1 MVHNNRQD
9 SSMAALATL
18 LARDQGEK
26 LWTKEDSPVDE
37 NNLLAPMFVTQPHDL
52 QIYEGQSAHFD
63 CRVEP
68 TGDGSMRSE
77 WYHDGRPIQV
87 GSRTHTLNDFGFV
100 VLDIDWTFKR
110 DSGVYKCVVTNK
122 CGSVECTARLNVVS
136 KKEAEEEYPASQS
149 TMCMVHMEKAM
160 KKYTTEMVMTEDDVF
175 DAERNQPP
183 RFMSQMRN
191 QTHVTEMS
199 PAKFE
204 CQLAPVG
211 DPSMRVEWFFNGKPL
226 IASKFHFFKFP
237 DISNYFLQRPSSS

>member
-1 MVHNNRQD
+1 M
-9 SSMAALATL
+9 
-18 LARDQGEK
+18 
-26 LWTKEDSPVDE
+26 
-37 NNLLAPMFVTQPHDL
+37 
-52 QIYEGQSAHFD
+52 
-63 CRVEP
+63 
-68 TGDGSMRSE
+68 
-77 WYHDGRPIQV
+77 

-122 CGSVECTARLNVVS
+122 CGSVECTARLNVIS
-136 KKEAEEEYPASQS
+136 KKEAEEEFPANQS

-183 RFMSQMRN
+183 RFMSQMRSN
-191 QTHVTEMS
+191 THVSEMS

-226 IASKFHFFKFP
+226 IASEYLAN
-237 DISNYFLQRPSSS
+237 SVL

>member
-1 MVHNNRQD
+1 
-9 SSMAALATL
+9 MAALATL

-183 RFMSQMRN
+183 RFMSQMRSN
-191 QTHVTEMS
+191 THVTEMS

-226 IASKFHFFKFP
+226 IASESFDLFHC
-237 DISNYFLQRPSSS
+237 SVYSPSYRDPVPADQ